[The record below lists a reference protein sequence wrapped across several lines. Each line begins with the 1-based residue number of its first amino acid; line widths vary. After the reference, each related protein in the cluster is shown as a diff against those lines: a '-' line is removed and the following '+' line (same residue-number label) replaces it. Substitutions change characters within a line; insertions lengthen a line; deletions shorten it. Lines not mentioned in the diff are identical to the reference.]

1 MNGVLF
7 FSLGIPSLPPCSRM
21 HSLVFRLI
29 IDLTVSPYHL
39 YYTIDIKVTINYS
52 STKTLLIDLNAI
64 DRSNCKPIV
73 FIVVCSFL
81 GHSHE
86 IDHCNMLKIKFG
98 RYFGV
103 NRIKHQNWYLYLCS
117 RVFEEKEK
125 ITQRYNNN
133 S

>member
-1 MNGVLF
+1 MYICLYSVIVIHNGIPFLKRHWVEMDGVLF

-21 HSLVFRLI
+21 RSLVFRLI

-52 STKTLLIDLNAI
+52 STKTLLIELNAI

-81 GHSHE
+81 GHSYE

-103 NRIKHQNWYLYLCS
+103 N
-117 RVFEEKEK
+117 
-125 ITQRYNNN
+125 
-133 S
+133 